1 MFNSVSTSNKKVLSI
16 SFPLIV
22 GSLGYNIV
30 AATDTFFIGRSGD
43 QVALAA
49 MGLVAAFYLM
59 ITLIGLSFSRGGQ
72 ILIARRVGE
81 RKWRSVGSITQ
92 NMLYFQILLA
102 TAFYIILKFFS
113 YPILDLFINSPEILS
128 ASEGYLYYRIDGIFF
143 GYGGLTAI
151 ALYSGVG
158 RTNIII
164 YNTIVLGIVNVALDY
179 CLVFGYY
186 GFPEMGIEGAGMAS
200 AIAEIVAFFTFF
212 IYAWFDKES
221 QRYHLFKL
229 PRINWDLIKVQFK
242 LSTPIA
248 LQSGVGLFSWFIFF
262 SLIEK
267 LGTQELAISSAIRVV
282 YLLFSVAAWGFG
294 SGTSTIISQLIG
306 SNKHGEVF
314 WTTVKIML
322 ICIGITAIQG
332 SLLLI
337 VPERIILLV
346 TDDVEIISS
355 SIDFMYMLFF
365 IEIGVAA
372 YTIFYNA
379 IVGTGAIT
387 VGLTINIITAVVYIA
402 YIYFGV
408 IFKESL
414 FLAWSSEFVFAF
426 MVLSISTWYLY
437 SNRWQKVKF

>member
-1 MFNSVSTSNKKVLSI
+1 MFKNLSTSYKKVLSI
-16 SFPLIV
+16 SFPLII

-30 AATDTFFIGRSGD
+30 AATDTFFIGRSGN

-49 MGLVAAFYLM
+49 MGLVSAFYLM

-81 RKWRSVGSITQ
+81 RKWRSVGAITQ
-92 NMLYFQILLA
+92 SMLYFQLILA
-102 TAFYIILKFFS
+102 AAFYVVLKFFS
-113 YPILDLFINSPEILS
+113 YPILDLFINSPEVLT
-128 ASEGYLYYRIDGIFF
+128 ACEGYLYYRIDGIFF

-164 YNTIVLGIVNVALDY
+164 YNTIVLGIINVALDY
-179 CLVFGYY
+179 ALVFGYY

-200 AIAEIVAFFTFF
+200 AIAEIIAFFTFV
-212 IYAWFDKES
+212 IYAWRDKES
-221 QRYHLFKL
+221 QRYKLFRL
-229 PRINWDLIKVQFK
+229 TRINWELIKTQFK

-248 LQSGVGLFSWFIFF
+248 LQSGVGLFSWFVFF

-306 SNKHGEVF
+306 SDKQHEVF
-314 WTTVKIML
+314 WTTTKIML

-332 SLLLI
+332 TLLLVI
-337 VPERIILLV
+337 PEKIILLV
-346 TDDVEIISS
+346 TDDTEIVNA
-355 SIDFMYMLFF
+355 SIDLMYMLFF

-387 VGLTINIITAVVYIA
+387 VGLSINIITAIVYIA

-408 IFKESL
+408 IYKESL
-414 FLAWSSEFVFAF
+414 IIAWSSEFIFSF
-426 MVLSISTWYLY
+426 IVLSISTWYLY
-437 SNRWQKVKF
+437 SSRWQKVKF